1 MSFVSNLRLAARLGL
16 AFAALIIGLVAVA
29 VSGTLAVGGLQSD
42 VNDLTSRDMV
52 ELQLLGVT
60 SQAFSTQH
68 RLVTDHLYVFDGDLS
83 AQDKLQKE
91 FNRLAAAEEKANEQF
106 AGLVRNPEIKA
117 LFEADSAAREKME
130 VQYEKALKLSRAETV
145 ANVEER
151 DGSRTV
157 YTDAITPLTAEVS
170 AANVALTDALTGQAR
185 AKAEAADA
193 TAADSKRLILIVSGI
208 ALALAIG
215 LATWITRSVTK
226 PVGALSARLRSLN
239 EQDFAELE
247 TGLQAVAAGDLTRDV
262 KPVTEPLVIK
272 SRDEIGQ
279 LSETFNEM
287 LGKAQGG
294 IASYNEMRAQVSSA
308 LNEVSANAG
317 TVSSASQQMAAT
329 SKETGRAVDDIAHAV
344 TEVAEGA
351 EQQVR
356 MIEAARS
363 SIEEAA
369 RAVAVSAESAENT
382 AEAAGQARAVA
393 VEGVT
398 AAEEATGAMREV
410 TASQHNVT
418 EAIRGLSQRTE
429 RI

>member
-16 AFAALIIGLVAVA
+16 AFAALIVGLVAVA
-29 VSGTLAVGGLQSD
+29 ASGTLAVSGLQTD

-52 ELQLLGVT
+52 ELEALGVT
-60 SQAFSTQH
+60 SEAFSTQH
-68 RLVTDHLYVFDGDLS
+68 RLVTDHLYVFDGDLA

-91 FNRLAAAEEKANEQF
+91 FDEHAALEEKANAQF
-106 AGLVRNPEIKA
+106 AALAKNPKIVA
-117 LFEADSAAREKME
+117 LFEADTAARAKMD
-130 VQYEKALKLSRAETV
+130 VQYDKALKLSRQETV
-145 ANVEER
+145 RNVEER
-151 DGSRTV
+151 DGSRNV
-157 YTDAITPLTAEVS
+157 YTNAITPLTAEVN
-170 AANVALTDALTGQAR
+170 AANDALTEALTTQAR

-193 TAADSKRLILIVSGI
+193 AAADSKRLIVIVSGI
-208 ALALAIG
+208 ALALAIA
-215 LATWITRSVTK
+215 LAVWITRSVTK

-262 KPVTEPLVIK
+262 QPVTEPLEIK
-272 SRDEIGQ
+272 SRDEIGH
-279 LSETFNEM
+279 LSVTFNEM

-294 IASYNEMRAQVSSA
+294 IGSYNEMRAQVSSA

-398 AAEEATGAMREV
+398 AAEEATSAMR
-410 TASQHNVT
+410 
-418 EAIRGLSQRTE
+418 
-429 RI
+429 